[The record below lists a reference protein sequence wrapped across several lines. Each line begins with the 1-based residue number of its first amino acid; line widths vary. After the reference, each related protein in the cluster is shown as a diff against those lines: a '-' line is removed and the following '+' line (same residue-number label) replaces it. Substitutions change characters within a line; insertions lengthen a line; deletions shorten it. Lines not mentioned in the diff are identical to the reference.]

1 MKLIVEL
8 DRNKRENKEF
18 TIYVEQNKLVAFLIK
33 IMIER
38 KMITVE
44 EAEQFDIFFGDKL
57 LNNFY

>member
-1 MKLIVEL
+1 M
-8 DRNKRENKEF
+8 
-18 TIYVEQNKLVAFLIK
+18 K

-38 KMITVE
+38 KIITVE

>member
-1 MKLIVEL
+1 MKLVVEL